1 MTLGELISKYSGGDL
16 DDDDVLT
23 ACCMVEDNMY
33 VSETAKQVLEESRY
47 LMLYLQSLGFE
58 RG

>member
-1 MTLGELISKYSGGDL
+1 MTLGEFIEEYSGAAF

-33 VSETAKQVLEESRY
+33 VSETAKQVLEEGRY
-47 LMLYLQSLGFE
+47 LMSYLQSLGFE